1 MGLSGDKAARLLRYP
16 SGLKFQCFGR
26 RRRRE
31 GRGQL
36 RHGGRAEGK
45 RCLSFAAAL
54 RDPSYKQ
61 DAATAAVA
69 VAAAAVRSKII
80 SFVFTSTDF
89 PQNTSFEVD
98 LIPFPPPS

>member
-26 RRRRE
+26 RRRE

-36 RHGGRAEGK
+36 RHGGRTEGK

-61 DAATAAVA
+61 DAATATARGGGGRAKQDHFIRIYIYGFLPKHV
-69 VAAAAVRSKII
+69 V
-80 SFVFTSTDF
+80 
-89 PQNTSFEVD
+89 
-98 LIPFPPPS
+98 

>member
-1 MGLSGDKAARLLRYP
+1 MGLSGDKAARFLRYP
-16 SGLKFQCFGR
+16 SGLKFQSFGR
-26 RRRRE
+26 CRRRE

-36 RHGGRAEGK
+36 RHEGRAEGK

-61 DAATAAVA
+61 DAATATVA
-69 VAAAAVRSKII
+69 VAAVRSKII
-80 SFVFTSTDF
+80 SFVFTSTDL